1 MPADRSPSLEVRLEL
16 SVRTA
21 RHMLVESRRPIR
33 CAPRGH
39 RDLFAC
45 RARFRTVLKR
55 CRLDGCRGRRN
66 PGSLR
71 TCTSRVW
78 RRLLREEA
86 PGRGLNSAARL
97 PELVPRLKRKEKAL
111 PQRTQRKA
119 LEGTE
124 TFGCGEKLWT
134 N

>member
-1 MPADRSPSLEVRLEL
+1 MPADRSPSWEVRLEL
-16 SVRTA
+16 SVRIA

-55 CRLDGCRGRRN
+55 CRRDGCRGPRN

-71 TCTSRVW
+71 TCTSGVW

-86 PGRGLNSAARL
+86 PGRGLHGAARL
-97 PELVPRLKRKEKAL
+97 SELVPRLKREEQAL
-111 PQRTQRKA
+111 PPRTHRKA
-119 LEGTE
+119 WEDTE
-124 TFGCGEKLWT
+124 TFGCGEKL
-134 N
+134 

>member
-1 MPADRSPSLEVRLEL
+1 MPADRSPFSGARPEL
-16 SVRTA
+16 SAHIA
-21 RHMLVESRRPIR
+21 RHMLAESRRPTR
-33 CAPRGH
+33 CAPRARRGPS
-39 RDLFAC
+39 AC
-45 RARFRTVLKR
+45 RARFHTVLKR

-86 PGRGLNSAARL
+86 PERGLNSAARL
-97 PELVPRLKRKEKAL
+97 SELVPRLKREEKAL

-119 LEGTE
+119 FEGTE